1 MNKININE
9 NNMSEYE
16 YETFIDNYV
25 KSLKIDYQKAKLKKD
40 YDFILKKFNI
50 KVKKKDKLYSALPLN
65 IDMKKHIIQFKIN
78 EPEDVFH
85 LDIYKKKI
93 DVKEMKNIKSTYS
106 S

>member
-40 YDFILKKFNI
+40 
-50 KVKKKDKLYSALPLN
+50 
-65 IDMKKHIIQFKIN
+65 
-78 EPEDVFH
+78 
-85 LDIYKKKI
+85 
-93 DVKEMKNIKSTYS
+93 
-106 S
+106 